1 MRNGAVLLAIA
12 GCAVVNGLSLDA
24 VPPWRQ
30 LAFVVLTVLA
40 YLHGRHLPVAR
51 GWLLLG
57 AVALGGVVVTVLDFW
72 TGIGALLVLGVF
84 VVLPWLAG
92 RFRRQQAELV
102 AVGRDRIAQLE
113 REQRLLAERVALE
126 ERARIAADM
135 HDSLGHELALIAL
148 RAGALELADDLSGR
162 NRQAATELR
171 ESAVTATD
179 RLRRTIGVLRA
190 SDTAPTEPPDESV
203 EDLVGRARA
212 AGMTVTLQHTAAGSG
227 VSANLPSLVD
237 RAVHRVVQESLTNA
251 ARHAPGAEVLV
262 RIERAAGTVVVTV
275 DNSAGNAPAPTS
287 GGGGN
292 GVAGLRER
300 VRLLGGTVAAGPRAG
315 GFTVTARLPVDH
327 EENR

>member
-1 MRNGAVLLAIA
+1 VRNGALLSTIA
-12 GCAVVNGLSLDA
+12 GSALVNGLSLDA

-30 LAFVVLTVLA
+30 LVFLVLTVLA

-51 GWLLLG
+51 GWLLLA
-57 AVALGGVVVTVLDFW
+57 AVALGGVVATALDFW

-102 AVGRDRIAQLE
+102 AASQDRVAQLE
-113 REQRLLAERVALE
+113 REQRLLAEHVTLE

-148 RAGALELADDLSGR
+148 RAGALELAADLSDR
-162 NRQAATELR
+162 NQRAATELR

-179 RLRRTIGVLRA
+179 RLRQTIGVLRA
-190 SDTAPTEPPDESV
+190 SDTVPTEPPDEPV
-203 EDLVGRARA
+203 EDLVDRARA
-212 AGMTVTLQHTAAGSG
+212 AGMTVALQHAAARPGAPAS
-227 VSANLPSLVD
+227 LPPLVD

-251 ARHAPGAEVLV
+251 ARHAPGADVLV
-262 RIERAAGTVVVTV
+262 RIKRAEGTVTVTV
-275 DNSAGNAPAPTS
+275 DNSAGSAPAPAG

-300 VRLLGGTVAAGPRAG
+300 VRLLGGTLSAGPRAG
-315 GFTVTARLPVDH
+315 GFTVTARLPADQ
-327 EENR
+327 EESR